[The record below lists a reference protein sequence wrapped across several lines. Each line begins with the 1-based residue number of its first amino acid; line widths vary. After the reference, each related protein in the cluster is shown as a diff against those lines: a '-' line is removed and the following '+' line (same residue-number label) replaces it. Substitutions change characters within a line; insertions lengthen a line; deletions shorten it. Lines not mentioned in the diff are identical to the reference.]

1 MRVAVVLASLLA
13 LPALAAPHVMD
24 VWVRALPP
32 TAPTTA
38 AFMTIHNPDNGA
50 NALVAASSSVAGRV
64 ELHSHELVDG
74 VARMRQLAQ
83 IPLPAGEQVKLA
95 PGGLHLMLFNLK
107 QPLAA
112 GQSIDLELQFADG
125 SRQTL
130 NAPIKKAPD
139 APTDGH
145 HHH

>member
-24 VWVRALPP
+24 AWVRALPA

-38 AFMTIHNPDNGA
+38 AFMRIHNPDNAA
-50 NALVAASSSVAGRV
+50 NALVAASSSAAGRV
-64 ELHSHELVDG
+64 ELHDHELVDG

-95 PGGLHLMLFNLK
+95 PGGLHLMLLNLK

-112 GQSIDLELQFADG
+112 GQNIELRLQFADG
-125 SRQTL
+125 SSQTL
-130 NAPIKKAPD
+130 TVPVKAAPD
-139 APTDGH
+139 AAVDSH